1 MTSCFNSQSVM
12 SGVLS
17 IAIVRKL
24 SVLPVSSVS
33 QSFQFLVCCLFLA
46 LLNKCIELRGGIL
59 IARDYFLQ
67 TNNPDKF
74 NLISCWAACFP
85 FFVAFY
91 PILLVLMTFMSRTA
105 CPFHLSLPPGP
116 STWPIFDLCTYNP
129 PFVAQITI

>member
-67 TNNPDKF
+67 TNNPEKF

-91 PILLVLMTFMSRTA
+91 PILLVLMTFMSQTA
-105 CPFHLSLPPGP
+105 QKLIHLSLPHGP
-116 STWPIFDLCTYNP
+116 SLTFAHIILPLLP
-129 PFVAQITI
+129 R